1 MFDLS
6 LAVPEVKSK
15 VEKLYPENKV
25 VGVFLVG
32 SVAMHMFNS
41 TSDID
46 AIAVV
51 LPSLHNL
58 FENTLLSDHHKDQDL
73 TVVDVRKFF
82 QMMQKQNPA
91 VLNAVNTH
99 YYWIEDGYDFL
110 VDDFWRGYDVFR
122 CCMAKFF
129 QMMQKQNPAV
139 LNAVNTHYYWI
150 EDGYDFLVDD
160 FWRGYDVFRCCMAT
174 LAMARNDLKRFA
186 QTENVEKQCK
196 LLARVWFNLD
206 QVQYMLDKNEY
217 PAPPMLAHYGDY
229 LKLKNGLHEYAK
241 NTEQVYNEFCTMTE
255 QLQNVVLAKKQEL
268 ACASAVEKDYF
279 TFLLEEQFFK
289 MSQNH

>member
-1 MFDLS
+1 MQELNILKQMKDLSNIKRRKSMFDLS
-6 LAVPEVKSK
+6 LAVPEVKSN

-91 VLNAVNTH
+91 VLNA
-99 YYWIEDGYDFL
+99 
-110 VDDFWRGYDVFR
+110 
-122 CCMAKFF
+122 M
-129 QMMQKQNPAV
+129 
-139 LNAVNTHYYWI
+139 NTHYYWI

-174 LAMARNDLKRFA
+174 LAMTRNDLKKFA

-241 NTEQVYNEFCTMTE
+241 NTEQVYNEFCAMTE

-279 TFLLEEQFFK
+279 TFLLKEQFFK
-289 MSQNH
+289 MFQNN